1 MASQHSHHWLERRDE
16 GEVTVVRFLI
26 PRLQA
31 EEDIHDLFKQIYHLA
46 DDVGRRR
53 LVLDLGRVE
62 YVNSGTIGKLVMLNK
77 KVEATKGRLAL
88 CHLTSGVRG
97 LLEKTHLQDLFH
109 IYKDEQQALQSFT
122 A

>member
-1 MASQHSHHWLERRDE
+1 MATQHGHHWLERRDE

-26 PRLQA
+26 PRLQV

-53 LVLDLGRVE
+53 LVLHLGRVE
-62 YVNSGTIGKLVMLNK
+62 YVNSATIGKLVMLNK
-77 KVEATKGRLAL
+77 KVEAAKGRLAL
-88 CHLTSGVRG
+88 CHLTPDMRG
-97 LLEKTHLQDLFH
+97 LLEKMHLQDLFQ
-109 IYKDEQQALQSFT
+109 IYEDEQQALQSFT